1 MSSKQVTLKYH
12 RGTIV
17 IRGLES
23 LPYTTIDSR
32 SNSLISYGINYKKI
46 TEYLKEKNIA
56 YEDLVLNLLHL
67 GQLPKIKVKLRDYQK
82 EAIKS
87 WSQLKMGSI
96 VLPTGAGKTIIGL
109 KIIEMINSPTLIVVP
124 TIDLVKQW
132 TQILSQSFNIE
143 IGNIGGGTENI
154 QPITV
159 STYDSAYIKAPFIG
173 NKFLL
178 IVFDE
183 VHHLPAPSYR
193 QIAETYIAPFRLGLT
208 ATLEREDHLDTDFP
222 YLIGKTTFRITANE
236 LAKNNYLANYVI
248 ERKQIFMSEEENQ
261 KYKENMAVYHTCLKK
276 IGLNMNSYN
285 SFKRLIMISSRN
297 NLARRALVARNK
309 AIDIALNSRS
319 KMDEIRK
326 ILSENKNIKT
336 IIFTQHNKLVY
347 DISNAFLIPFITYKS
362 SKEEREDVLGGFKD
376 GRYKAIVTSKVLD
389 EGIDVPDAQLGILVS
404 GTGSSREF
412 VQRLGRL
419 LRPKNDNQQARLI
432 EIVSSGTSETL
443 TSKRRQRTMTG

>member
-1 MSSKQVTLKYH
+1 LKYH
-12 RGTIV
+12 KGTIV
-17 IRGLES
+17 ISGLES
-23 LPYTTIDSR
+23 LPYITIDSR
-32 SNSLISYGINYKKI
+32 TNSLISYGINYKKI
-46 TEYLKEKNIA
+46 TEYLKEKNID
-56 YEDLVLNLLHL
+56 YEDLVLNLLPL

-82 EAIKS
+82 EAIES
-87 WSQLKMGSI
+87 WSQERMGSI

-124 TIDLVKQW
+124 TLDLIKQW
-132 TQILSQSFNIE
+132 TQILSQTFNIE

-154 QPITV
+154 QAITV
-159 STYDSAYIKAPFIG
+159 STYDSAYIKAPSIG

-193 QIAETYIAPFRLGLT
+193 LIAETYIAPFRLGLT
-208 ATLEREDHLDTDFP
+208 ATLEREDHLDADFP

-248 ERKQIFMSEEENQ
+248 ERKQTFMSEEEYQ
-261 KYKENMAVYHTCLKK
+261 KYKENMALYHTCLRK
-276 IGLNMNSYN
+276 IGLKMTSYN

-443 TSKRRQRTMTG
+443 TSKRRQRSMIG

>member
-1 MSSKQVTLKYH
+1 MKYH

-56 YEDLVLNLLHL
+56 YEDLVLNLLPL

-87 WSQLKMGSI
+87 WSQEKMGSI

>member
-1 MSSKQVTLKYH
+1 MKYH

-56 YEDLVLNLLHL
+56 YEDLVLNLLPL

-87 WSQLKMGSI
+87 WSQEKMGSI

-248 ERKQIFMSEEENQ
+248 ERKQTFMSEEENQ

>member
-46 TEYLKEKNIA
+46 TEYLKEKNVD
-56 YEDLVLNLLHL
+56 YEDLVLNLLPL
-67 GQLPKIKVKLRDYQK
+67 GQLPKIQVKLRAYQK
-82 EAIKS
+82 EAIES
-87 WSQLKMGSI
+87 WSREKMGSI

-124 TIDLVKQW
+124 TLDLVKQW

-143 IGNIGGGTENI
+143 IGNMGGGTENI
-154 QPITV
+154 QAITV

-248 ERKQIFMSEEENQ
+248 ERKQTFMSEEENQ

-443 TSKRRQRTMTG
+443 TSKRRQRTMNG

>member
-12 RGTIV
+12 KGTIV
-17 IRGLES
+17 ISGLES

-32 SNSLISYGINYKKI
+32 TNSLISYGINYKKI
-46 TEYLKEKNIA
+46 TEYLKEKNVD
-56 YEDLVLNLLHL
+56 YEDLVLNLLPL

-82 EAIKS
+82 EAIES
-87 WSQLKMGSI
+87 WSQEKMGSI

-124 TIDLVKQW
+124 TLDLIKQW

-154 QPITV
+154 QAITV
-159 STYDSAYIKAPFIG
+159 STYDSAYIKAPSIG

-193 QIAETYIAPFRLGLT
+193 QIAETYVAPFRLGLT
-208 ATLEREDHLDTDFP
+208 ATLEREDHLDADFP

-248 ERKQIFMSEEENQ
+248 ERKQTFMSEEEYQ
-261 KYKENMAVYHTCLKK
+261 KYKENMTLYHTCLRK
-276 IGLNMNSYN
+276 IGLKMNSYN

-326 ILSENKNIKT
+326 YYPKQEYKP
-336 IIFTQHNKLVY
+336 Y
-347 DISNAFLIPFITYKS
+347 IP
-362 SKEEREDVLGGFKD
+362 
-376 GRYKAIVTSKVLD
+376 A
-389 EGIDVPDAQLGILVS
+389 A
-404 GTGSSREF
+404 
-412 VQRLGRL
+412 
-419 LRPKNDNQQARLI
+419 
-432 EIVSSGTSETL
+432 
-443 TSKRRQRTMTG
+443 

>member
-1 MSSKQVTLKYH
+1 
-12 RGTIV
+12 V

-124 TIDLVKQW
+124 TLDLVKQW
-132 TQILSQSFNIE
+132 TQMLSQSFNIE

>member
-12 RGTIV
+12 KGTIV
-17 IRGLES
+17 ISGLES

-32 SNSLISYGINYKKI
+32 TNSLISYGINYKKI
-46 TEYLKEKNIA
+46 TEYLKEKNVD
-56 YEDLVLNLLHL
+56 YEDLVLNLLPL

-82 EAIKS
+82 EAIES
-87 WSQLKMGSI
+87 WSQEKMGSI

-124 TIDLVKQW
+124 TLDLIKQW

-154 QPITV
+154 QAITV
-159 STYDSAYIKAPFIG
+159 STYDSAYIKASSIG

-193 QIAETYIAPFRLGLT
+193 LIAETYIAPFRLGLT
-208 ATLEREDHLDTDFP
+208 ATLEREDHLDADFP

-248 ERKQIFMSEEENQ
+248 ERKQTFMSEEEYQ
-261 KYKENMAVYHTCLKK
+261 KYKENMTLYHTCLRK
-276 IGLNMNSYN
+276 IGLKMNSYN

-376 GRYKAIVTSKVLD
+376 GRYNAIVTSKVLD

-443 TSKRRQRTMTG
+443 TSKRRQRSMTG

>member
-1 MSSKQVTLKYH
+1 MGSERVTLKYH
-12 RGTIV
+12 KGTIV
-17 IRGLES
+17 IKGLES
-23 LPYTTIDSR
+23 LPYATKDSR
-32 SNSLISYGINYKKI
+32 SNSLVSYGINYKKI
-46 TEYLKEKNIA
+46 TEYLKSRNVE
-56 YEDLVLNLLHL
+56 YVDHVLDLLPL
-67 GQLPKIKVKLRDYQK
+67 GQLLKVKVKLRDYQN
-82 EAIKS
+82 EAIEN
-87 WSQLKMGSI
+87 WIQEKMGSI

-109 KIIEMINSPTLIVVP
+109 KIIEMINCPTLIVVP
-124 TIDLVKQW
+124 TLDLIKQW
-132 TQILSQSFNIE
+132 TQILSQTFNIE

-159 STYDSAYIKAPFIG
+159 STYDSAYIKAHSIG
-173 NKFLL
+173 NRFLL

-193 QIAETYIAPFRLGLT
+193 LIAETFIAPYRLGLT
-208 ATLEREDHLDTDFP
+208 ATLEREDHLEADFP
-222 YLIGKTTFRITANE
+222 YLIGKTTFHITAKE

-248 ERKQIFMSEEENQ
+248 ERKQTSMSEEEYQ
-261 KYKENMAVYHTCLKK
+261 SYKENMAVYYTCLRK
-276 IGLNMNSYN
+276 IGLKMNSFN

-309 AIDIALNSRS
+309 ANDIALNSRS
-319 KMDEIRK
+319 KMNEIRK
-326 ILSENKNIKT
+326 ILSENKKIKT

-362 SKEEREDVLGGFKD
+362 SKEEREDVLVGFKD
-376 GRYKAIVTSKVLD
+376 GRYMAIVTSKVLD

-443 TSKRRQRTMTG
+443 TSKRRQRNMTR

>member
-87 WSQLKMGSI
+87 WSQEKMGSI

-124 TIDLVKQW
+124 TLDLVKQW
-132 TQILSQSFNIE
+132 TQMLSQSFNIE

>member
-1 MSSKQVTLKYH
+1 MSSKQVTLKYQK
-12 RGTIV
+12 GTIV
-17 IRGLES
+17 IKGLES

-32 SNSLISYGINYKKI
+32 TNSLISYGINYKKI
-46 TEYLKEKNIA
+46 TEYLKAKNVD
-56 YEDLVLNLLHL
+56 YEDFVLNLLPL
-67 GQLPKIKVKLRDYQK
+67 GKLPKIKVKLRDYQK
-82 EAIKS
+82 EAIES
-87 WSQLKMGSI
+87 WSQEKMGSI

-124 TIDLVKQW
+124 TLDLIKQW
-132 TQILSQSFNIE
+132 TQILSKSFNIE

-154 QPITV
+154 QGITV
-159 STYDSAYIKAPFIG
+159 STYDSAYIKAKSIG

-193 QIAETYIAPFRLGLT
+193 LIAETFIAPFRLGLT

-222 YLIGKTTFRITANE
+222 FLIGKTTFRITANE

-248 ERKQIFMSEEENQ
+248 ERKQTFLSEEEYQ
-261 KYKENMAVYHTCLKK
+261 KYKENMAVYYTCLRK
-276 IGLNMNSYN
+276 IGLKMNSYN

-309 AIDIALNSRS
+309 AIDIALNSKS

-443 TSKRRQRTMTG
+443 TSKRRQRSMTG

>member
-1 MSSKQVTLKYH
+1 MSSEQVTLKYH
-12 RGTIV
+12 KGTIV
-17 IRGLES
+17 IKGLET
-23 LPYTTIDSR
+23 LPYATRDSR
-32 SNSLISYGINYKKI
+32 SNSLVSYGINYKKI
-46 TEYLKEKNIA
+46 TQYLKAKNVEYVDHVA
-56 YEDLVLNLLHL
+56 DLLPLEQLL
-67 GQLPKIKVKLRDYQK
+67 KVKVELRDYQK
-82 EAIKS
+82 EAIQS
-87 WSQLKMGSI
+87 WIQEKMGSI

-124 TIDLVKQW
+124 TLDLIKQW
-132 TQILSQSFNIE
+132 TQILSQTFNIE
-143 IGNIGGGTENI
+143 IGNIGGGIENI
-154 QPITV
+154 QAITV
-159 STYDSAYIKAPFIG
+159 STYDSAYIKAQSIG

-193 QIAETYIAPFRLGLT
+193 LIAETFIAPYRLGLT
-208 ATLEREDHLDTDFP
+208 ATLEREDHLEADFP
-222 YLIGKTTFRITANE
+222 YLIGKTTFQITAKE

-248 ERKQIFMSEEENQ
+248 ERKQTSMSEEEYQ
-261 KYKENMAVYHTCLKK
+261 KYKENMAVYYTCLRK
-276 IGLNMNSYN
+276 IGLKMNSFT

-309 AIDIALNSRS
+309 ANDIALNSRS
-319 KMDEIRK
+319 KLDEIRK

-362 SKEEREDVLGGFKD
+362 SKEEREDVLVGFKD
-376 GRYKAIVTSKVLD
+376 GKYKAIVTSKVLD

-419 LRPKNDNQQARLI
+419 LRPKSDNQKARLI

-443 TSKRRQRTMTG
+443 TSKRRQRNLTR